1 MINQENATKKSPR
14 ILTGKVV
21 SNKMDKTINVLIERK
36 IKHKKYKKYINRNS
50 KIFAHDENNSCK
62 EGDFVVIKEGRPLS
76 KNKTWVLE
84 KIIDS
89 NK

>member
-1 MINQENATKKSPR
+1 MINQENATKKAPR

-50 KIFAHDENNSCK
+50 KILAHDETNSCK